1 MRKTASEND
10 SQKEQ
15 KEMKKTSAIKK
26 VCSTILCVVLVLNV
40 LIGAMLAVSAAS
52 QITAV
57 SISGIDVPRPG
68 QTPDYTAIGAG
79 VYYPSLEFESSL
91 KNGVSWSDVT
101 NSNDRKILKPTD
113 KFEAGHKYE
122 ISIVLEA
129 AEGYEFAIDKNFD
142 WTVTARI
149 NGLTAKTYAFTGID
163 KRKNMGVRY
172 TFTCA
177 SERIDSVAVNGINMP
192 VAGTKAADLQDG
204 AVVDANAP
212 YYIISNPAVYWSEV
226 INAETDDTRQATVFE
241 AGKTYRAQIAIRTKT
256 GYKLKTDADGVP
268 NPTVTVN
275 GKTAQI
281 VYAESEIA
289 MEVYYD
295 FVVPEDIT
303 FVSVSGID
311 APVAGKTADTSAVVD
326 GTGYKITNIEWWDVT
341 VMAERK
347 KVTSFEAGRKYDVC
361 VDLQTVDNYRFYCD
375 ERDYDIQ
382 AINAKINGKDA
393 TAYSSYS
400 DTEATIGYAFY
411 TPLEHVDIT
420 GITPPVIGT
429 KPDMTA
435 ETADDKYEV
444 SSVLWYELDENG
456 VAMLPALNAEYVF
469 EEGKQYRVSVVV
481 SAVSPYKFF
490 CDPEDSNIQAVTAT
504 LNGKQAH
511 VYSSYSWT
519 KADVAYT
526 FDKLT
531 KLDHVDITGITAP
544 VIGAKPDMT
553 AETADE
559 RCEVSSVLWYELDE
573 NGVSMLPALNADSV
587 FEEGKQYR
595 VAIVVSAISP
605 YKFFCDPANSNVQAV
620 TANLN
625 GKQAH
630 VNSSY
635 SWTKADVS
643 YTFDKLTNAVEDRL
657 IFKADSAFSADH
669 EAKIAVLSLRQ
680 TAEQVS
686 AQIANEYFDVKAN
699 PSADFVGTGSV
710 ITVKDK
716 DGNTLSQYTVLVK
729 FDVNGDG
736 KVEPA
741 DARLALRAAVN
752 LESYDGVQKMAADT
766 NADGKIEPSDAR
778 VILRKAVGLN

>member
-1 MRKTASEND
+1 MRNR
-10 SQKEQ
+10 
-15 KEMKKTSAIKK
+15 MKKI
-26 VCSTILCVVLVLNV
+26 CSVLLCMLTMMNLFV
-40 LIGAMLAVSAAS
+40 GAMLTVSAVT

-129 AEGYEFAIDKNFD
+129 AEGYEFATDKNFD

-192 VAGTKAADLQDG
+192 VAGQTKAELLSSTNAKI
-204 AVVDANAP
+204 DANEH
-212 YYIISNPAVYWSEV
+212 YSISGDINWSNV
-226 INAETDDTRQATVFE
+226 DSNGNTKIMYSNDMFE
-241 AGKTYRAQIAIRTKT
+241 SGKTYRVEIYLRAET
-256 GYKLKTDADGVP
+256 GYHFNASNYNFWGPATINGKPAESNVIMDEDYINVFSITCDFYVQP
-268 NPTVTVN
+268 PITTVALSNIEIPKAGNAVDLSALVN
-275 GKTAQI
+275 GNNPGYSIRAIQWYDMTQTPPALVYTFESGRKYQLNVHLETVGNNMFKLDNEGYLNITATINGKSATAYSGQSAVTAI
-281 VYAESEIA
+281 VGGD
-289 MEVYYD
+289 YYTPIEK
-295 FVVPEDIT
+295 VAVT
-303 FVSVSGID
+303 GID
-311 APVAGKTADTSAVVD
+311 APVVGA
-326 GTGYKITNIEWWDVT
+326 
-341 VMAERK
+341 
-347 KVTSFEAGRKYDVC
+347 
-361 VDLQTVDNYRFYCD
+361 
-375 ERDYDIQ
+375 
-382 AINAKINGKDA
+382 
-393 TAYSSYS
+393 
-400 DTEATIGYAFY
+400 
-411 TPLEHVDIT
+411 
-420 GITPPVIGT
+420 

-435 ETADDKYEV
+435 ETADEGYEV

-481 SAVSPYKFF
+481 SAVAPYKFF

-531 KLDHVDITGITAP
+531 
-544 VIGAKPDMT
+544 
-553 AETADE
+553 
-559 RCEVSSVLWYELDE
+559 
-573 NGVSMLPALNADSV
+573 
-587 FEEGKQYR
+587 
-595 VAIVVSAISP
+595 
-605 YKFFCDPANSNVQAV
+605 
-620 TANLN
+620 
-625 GKQAH
+625 
-630 VNSSY
+630 
-635 SWTKADVS
+635 
-643 YTFDKLTNAVEDRL
+643 NAVEDRL
-657 IFKADSAFSADH
+657 TFKADSAFSADH
-669 EAKIAVLSLRQ
+669 DAKIAVLSLRQ

-686 AQIANEYFDVKAN
+686 AQIANEYFDVKLN
-699 PSADFVGTGSV
+699 PSAEFVGTGSV
-710 ITVKDK
+710 ITVKDQ

-752 LESYDGVQKMAADT
+752 LESFDGVKKTAAD
-766 NADGKIEPSDAR
+766 ADGSAEIQPADAR
-778 VILRKAVGLN
+778 LILRKAVGLD

>member
-1 MRKTASEND
+1 MRNR
-10 SQKEQ
+10 
-15 KEMKKTSAIKK
+15 MKKI
-26 VCSTILCVVLVLNV
+26 CSVLLCMLTMMNLFV
-40 LIGAMLAVSAAS
+40 GAMLTVSAVT

-129 AEGYEFAIDKNFD
+129 AEGYEFATDKNFD

-192 VAGTKAADLQDG
+192 VAGQTKAELLSSTNAKI
-204 AVVDANAP
+204 DANEH
-212 YYIISNPAVYWSEV
+212 YSISGDINWSNV
-226 INAETDDTRQATVFE
+226 DSNGNTKIMYSNDMFE
-241 AGKTYRAQIAIRTKT
+241 SGKTYRVEIYLRAET
-256 GYKLKTDADGVP
+256 GYHFNASNYNFWGPATINGKPAESNVIMDEDYINVFSITCDFYVQP
-268 NPTVTVN
+268 PITTVALSNIEIPKAGNAVDLSALVN
-275 GKTAQI
+275 GNNPGYSIRAIQWYDMTQTPPALVYTFESGRKYQLNVHLETVGNNMFKLDNEGYLNITATINGKSATAYSGQSAVTAI
-281 VYAESEIA
+281 VGGD
-289 MEVYYD
+289 YYTPIEK
-295 FVVPEDIT
+295 VAVT
-303 FVSVSGID
+303 GID
-311 APVAGKTADTSAVVD
+311 APVVGA
-326 GTGYKITNIEWWDVT
+326 
-341 VMAERK
+341 
-347 KVTSFEAGRKYDVC
+347 
-361 VDLQTVDNYRFYCD
+361 
-375 ERDYDIQ
+375 
-382 AINAKINGKDA
+382 
-393 TAYSSYS
+393 
-400 DTEATIGYAFY
+400 
-411 TPLEHVDIT
+411 
-420 GITPPVIGT
+420 

-435 ETADDKYEV
+435 ETADEGYEV

-481 SAVSPYKFF
+481 SAVAPYKFF

-544 VIGAKPDMT
+544 AIGAKPDMT

-573 NGVSMLPALNADSV
+573 NGVAMLPALNAEYV

-595 VAIVVSAISP
+595 VSVVVSAVAP
-605 YKFFCDPANSNVQAV
+605 YKFFCDPEDSNIQAV
-620 TANLN
+620 TATLN

-630 VNSSY
+630 VYSSY
-635 SWTKADVS
+635 SWTKADVA

-657 IFKADSAFSADH
+657 TFKADSAFSADH
-669 EAKIAVLSLRQ
+669 DAKIAVLSLRQ

-686 AQIANEYFDVKAN
+686 AQIANEYFDVKLN
-699 PSADFVGTGSV
+699 PSAEFVGTGSV
-710 ITVKDK
+710 ITVKDQ

-752 LESYDGVQKMAADT
+752 LESFDGVKKTAAD
-766 NADGKIEPSDAR
+766 ADGSAEIQPADAR
-778 VILRKAVGLN
+778 LILRKAVGLD

>member
-1 MRKTASEND
+1 
-10 SQKEQ
+10 
-15 KEMKKTSAIKK
+15 MKKTRAIKK

-129 AEGYEFAIDKNFD
+129 AEGYEFATDKNFD

-192 VAGTKAADLQDG
+192 VAGQTKAELLSSTNAKI
-204 AVVDANAP
+204 DANEH
-212 YYIISNPAVYWSEV
+212 YSISGDINWSNV
-226 INAETDDTRQATVFE
+226 DSNGNTKIMYSNDMFE
-241 AGKTYRAQIAIRTKT
+241 SGKTYRVEIYLRAET
-256 GYKLKTDADGVP
+256 GYHFNASNYNFWGPATINGKPAESNVIMDEDYINVFSITCDFYVQP
-268 NPTVTVN
+268 PITTVALSNIEIPKAGNAVDLSALVN
-275 GKTAQI
+275 GNNPGYSIRAIQWYDMTQTPPALVYTFESGRKYQLNVHLETVGNNMFKLDNEGYLNITATINGKSATAYSGQSAVTAI
-281 VYAESEIA
+281 VGGD
-289 MEVYYD
+289 YYTPIEK
-295 FVVPEDIT
+295 VAVT
-303 FVSVSGID
+303 GID
-311 APVAGKTADTSAVVD
+311 APVVGA
-326 GTGYKITNIEWWDVT
+326 
-341 VMAERK
+341 
-347 KVTSFEAGRKYDVC
+347 
-361 VDLQTVDNYRFYCD
+361 
-375 ERDYDIQ
+375 
-382 AINAKINGKDA
+382 
-393 TAYSSYS
+393 
-400 DTEATIGYAFY
+400 
-411 TPLEHVDIT
+411 
-420 GITPPVIGT
+420 

-435 ETADDKYEV
+435 ETADEGCEV

-481 SAVSPYKFF
+481 SAVAPYKFF

-531 KLDHVDITGITAP
+531 
-544 VIGAKPDMT
+544 
-553 AETADE
+553 
-559 RCEVSSVLWYELDE
+559 
-573 NGVSMLPALNADSV
+573 
-587 FEEGKQYR
+587 
-595 VAIVVSAISP
+595 
-605 YKFFCDPANSNVQAV
+605 
-620 TANLN
+620 
-625 GKQAH
+625 
-630 VNSSY
+630 
-635 SWTKADVS
+635 
-643 YTFDKLTNAVEDRL
+643 NAVEDRL

-669 EAKIAVLSLRQ
+669 DAKIAVLSLRQ

-699 PSADFVGTGSV
+699 PSAEFVGTGSV
-710 ITVKDK
+710 ITVNDQ

-752 LESYDGVQKMAADT
+752 LENYDGVQKMAADT

-778 VILRKAVGLN
+778 VILRKAVGLD

>member
-1 MRKTASEND
+1 
-10 SQKEQ
+10 
-15 KEMKKTSAIKK
+15 MKKI
-26 VCSTILCVVLVLNV
+26 CSVLLCMLTMMNLFV
-40 LIGAMLAVSAAS
+40 GAMLTVSAVT

-129 AEGYEFAIDKNFD
+129 AEGYEFATDKNFD

-192 VAGTKAADLQDG
+192 VAGQTKAELLSSTNAKI
-204 AVVDANAP
+204 DANEH
-212 YYIISNPAVYWSEV
+212 YSISGDINWSNV
-226 INAETDDTRQATVFE
+226 DSNGNTKIMYSNDMFE
-241 AGKTYRAQIAIRTKT
+241 SDKTYRVEIYLRAET
-256 GYKLKTDADGVP
+256 GYHFNASNYNFWGPATINGKPAESNVIMDEDYINVFSITCDFYVQP
-268 NPTVTVN
+268 PITTVALSNIEIPKAGNAVDLSALVN
-275 GKTAQI
+275 GNNPGYSIRAIQWYDMTQTPPALVYTFESGRKYQLNVHLETVGNNMFKLDNEGYLNITATINGKSATAYSGQSAVTAI
-281 VYAESEIA
+281 VGGD
-289 MEVYYD
+289 YYTPIEK
-295 FVVPEDIT
+295 VAVT
-303 FVSVSGID
+303 GID
-311 APVAGKTADTSAVVD
+311 APVVGA
-326 GTGYKITNIEWWDVT
+326 
-341 VMAERK
+341 
-347 KVTSFEAGRKYDVC
+347 
-361 VDLQTVDNYRFYCD
+361 
-375 ERDYDIQ
+375 
-382 AINAKINGKDA
+382 
-393 TAYSSYS
+393 
-400 DTEATIGYAFY
+400 
-411 TPLEHVDIT
+411 
-420 GITPPVIGT
+420 

-435 ETADDKYEV
+435 ETADEGYEV

-481 SAVSPYKFF
+481 SAVAPYKFF

-531 KLDHVDITGITAP
+531 
-544 VIGAKPDMT
+544 
-553 AETADE
+553 
-559 RCEVSSVLWYELDE
+559 
-573 NGVSMLPALNADSV
+573 
-587 FEEGKQYR
+587 
-595 VAIVVSAISP
+595 
-605 YKFFCDPANSNVQAV
+605 
-620 TANLN
+620 
-625 GKQAH
+625 
-630 VNSSY
+630 
-635 SWTKADVS
+635 
-643 YTFDKLTNAVEDRL
+643 NAVEDRL
-657 IFKADSAFSADH
+657 TFKADSAFSADH
-669 EAKIAVLSLRQ
+669 DAKIAVLSLRQ

-686 AQIANEYFDVKAN
+686 AQIANEYFDVKLN
-699 PSADFVGTGSV
+699 PSAEFVGTGSV
-710 ITVKDK
+710 ITVKDQ

-752 LESYDGVQKMAADT
+752 LESFDGVKKTAAD
-766 NADGKIEPSDAR
+766 ADGSAEIQPADAR
-778 VILRKAVGLN
+778 LILRKAVGLD